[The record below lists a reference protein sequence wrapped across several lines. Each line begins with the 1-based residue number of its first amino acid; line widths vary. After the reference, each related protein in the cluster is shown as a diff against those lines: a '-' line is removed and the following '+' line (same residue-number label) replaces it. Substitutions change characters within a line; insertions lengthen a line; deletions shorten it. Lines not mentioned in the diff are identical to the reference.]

1 MTRIDFYLLATA
13 DPQNRRIT
21 ACKLIEKAYRQ
32 GHRVYLQTGSE
43 EETRTMDDLLWTF
56 RQGSFVAHEI
66 HPGASDEV
74 PVLIGHGAAPE
85 AMADVLVNL
94 ALEVPVGFERFG
106 RVAEFIDEDDAVKRA
121 GRRRY
126 RAYQELGHAIQT
138 HNLNNSDRGNYGH
151 D

>member
-56 RQGSFVAHEI
+56 RQGSFAAHEI

-106 RVAEFIDEDDAVKRA
+106 RVAELIDQDEGVKKA
-121 GRRRY
+121 GRMRY
-126 RAYQELGHAIQT
+126 KQYKGAGYAPET
-138 HNLNNSDRGNYGH
+138 HNLDKTG
-151 D
+151 